1 MQVLQVPLPLPIYHA
16 GNAQNEPDELKSK
29 QKDKKRGMGSKQI
42 PLMLTSL

>member
-29 QKDKKRGMGSKQI
+29 QKDKTERDGE
-42 PLMLTSL
+42 